1 MKKHLRIL
9 AMLLAAVLCLGM
21 LAACSNN
28 TGETSNPPV
37 NDTQPAGNEATTDT
51 PEGSD
56 SPSVTIPEANFKLGC
71 VLYNLTDAVPV
82 NIKNMLEA
90 YCEMLH
96 VELMVVQGNGAEGNL
111 QAIENLIA
119 ADVDGIFLHSAE
131 GLDAYLP
138 VLEEAEVPFVFGSTK
153 AMTDSAKE
161 LVANSK
167 MFLGQVSFDDVEVM
181 RLLTDAVL
189 EAGATEIGL
198 IAPTNVTPNYL
209 GIRKQAV
216 MDIVEK
222 YNADNNANVVLREGT
237 GTSYFDF
244 AGFTSSLLANYPNL
258 EYYITVTTGDSAYQ
272 PILLAEREGQVKLYA
287 ANRTDAAEAAMAD
300 GTLQAYVAGTEH
312 IAAEFLIM
320 YNYMM
325 GKPLSTDGY
334 VDLTSPAL
342 YIDSVDKYNDFNT
355 YYNGKVLYDAE
366 FLLGIDSL
374 DKLEAMVNAATLE
387 NFVSGEY
394 LNIG

>member
-21 LAACSNN
+21 LAACNN
-28 TGETSNPPV
+28 STGETSNPPA
-37 NDTQPAGNEATTDT
+37 NESQPAGDENTDAPEA
-51 PEGSD
+51 SD
-56 SPSVTIPEANFKLGC
+56 GPGVTIPEANFKLGC
-71 VLYNLTDAVPV
+71 VVYSLTDAVPV

-90 YCEMLH
+90 YCEMLN

-131 GLDAYLP
+131 GLDAFLP

-161 LVANSK
+161 LVSNSK

-222 YNADNNANVVLREGT
+222 YNADNNASVVLREGT

-244 AGFTSSLLANYPNL
+244 AGFTSSLLANYPSL

-272 PILLAEREGQVKLYA
+272 PILLAEREGKVKLYA
-287 ANRTDAAEAAMAD
+287 ANRTDTAEAAMAD

-320 YNYMM
+320 YNHMM
-325 GKPLSTDGY
+325 GNPLSTDGY
-334 VDLTSPAL
+334 IDLTSPAL
-342 YIDSVDKYNDFNT
+342 YIDSADKYNDFNT

-394 LNIG
+394 LNID

>member
-9 AMLLAAVLCLGM
+9 TMLLAAVLCLGM
-21 LAACSNN
+21 LASCNN
-28 TGETSNPPV
+28 SAGETSNPPA
-37 NDTQPAGNEATTDT
+37 NETQPAGNENTDT
-51 PEGSD
+51 PESSD
-56 SPSVTIPEANFKLGC
+56 SPGVTIPEANFKLGC
-71 VLYNLTDAVPV
+71 VVYSLTDAVPV

-90 YCEMLH
+90 YCEMLN

-119 ADVDGIFLHSAE
+119 ADVDGIFMHSAE
-131 GLDAYLP
+131 GLDAFLP
-138 VLEEAEVPFVFGSTK
+138 VLEEAGVPFVFGSTK

-237 GTSYFDF
+237 GTNYFDF

-287 ANRTDAAEAAMAD
+287 ANRTDTAEAAMAD

-334 VDLTSPAL
+334 IDLTSPAL
-342 YIDSVDKYNDFNT
+342 YIDSAEKYNQFNT